1 MNINTRVWRRFLRKL
16 GSGFLVTVLLIG
28 YVLSFWFVGG
38 YLSLQLGYDPVLT
51 LFVISMA
58 GVFVPLICWIL
69 YGEYKLTKT
78 EIEIE
83 DRLVMMSLKKG
94 VGGFDDRGI

>member
-1 MNINTRVWRRFLRKL
+1 MKINSRVWRRFLRKL
-16 GSGFLVTVLLIG
+16 GSGLLATTLFIG
-28 YVLSFWFVGG
+28 YLLSLWFVGG
-38 YLSLQLGYDPVLT
+38 YLSLQLGYDTVLT
-51 LFVISMA
+51 MFVVSIA